1 MKAEAADLLQRLQRS
16 QADLINYRRRVER
29 DSKEL
34 LIRVRANA
42 VEQILPTLDDF
53 TLAVKA
59 VPPEHTDD
67 EWIQG
72 ILLIERKL
80 RGTLETWGLEKIEA
94 LGKDFDPWEHEVV
107 LQEEAD
113 GVSPGQVIE
122 VFRDGYKIEE
132 RSSGPPR
139 SRWPLRTCVASPPYW
154 NVRCCVLNSASA
166 RGRVYR
172 HDGDCRYRGVLFG
185 LAGLVPDTVGHT
197 DRGVNESSRWPMV
210 VSEFMR
216 SVKRVSG
223 SKAKN
228 GLPS

>member
-1 MKAEAADLLQRLQRS
+1 MTTSDEEPKAAEQAANEQPVEEPVVEERAEPEAAPEPEAPPGPAEELEQVRAEAAELLQRLQRS

-34 LIRVRANA
+34 LIRVRASA

-53 TLAVKA
+53 TLALKA

-80 RGTLETWGLEKIEA
+80 QGTLESWGLEKIEA

-113 GVSPGQVIE
+113 GVSSGQVIE
-122 VFRDGYKIEE
+122 VFRDGYKIE
-132 RSSGPPR
+132 GKVI
-139 SRWPLRTCVASPPYW
+139 RTAQVKVAS
-154 NVRCCVLNSASA
+154 
-166 RGRVYR
+166 
-172 HDGDCRYRGVLFG
+172 
-185 LAGLVPDTVGHT
+185 
-197 DRGVNESSRWPMV
+197 
-210 VSEFMR
+210 
-216 SVKRVSG
+216 
-223 SKAKN
+223 
-228 GLPS
+228 

>member
-1 MKAEAADLLQRLQRS
+1 MTTSDEKPKAAEEAVNEEPVNEDSAEPELKPDPADELVQVKAEAADLLQRLQRS

-29 DSKEL
+29 ESKEL

-53 TLAVKA
+53 SLALKA

-80 RGTLETWGLEKIEA
+80 RGTLENLGLEKIEA

-113 GVSPGQVIE
+113 GFSSGQVIE
-122 VFRDGYKIEE
+122 VFRDGYKIE
-132 RSSGPPR
+132 
-139 SRWPLRTCVASPPYW
+139 
-154 NVRCCVLNSASA
+154 
-166 RGRVYR
+166 GRVIR
-172 HDGDCRYRGVLFG
+172 
-185 LAGLVPDTVGHT
+185 TT
-197 DRGVNESSRWPMV
+197 Q
-210 VSEFMR
+210 
-216 SVKRVSG
+216 VKV
-223 SKAKN
+223 AT
-228 GLPS
+228 

>member
-1 MKAEAADLLQRLQRS
+1 MTTSDEEPKAAEEAVIEEQANEDSAEPELKPDPADELVQVKAEAADLLQRLQRS

-29 DSKEL
+29 ESKEL

-53 TLAVKA
+53 SLALKA

-80 RGTLETWGLEKIEA
+80 RGALENLGLEKIEA

-113 GVSPGQVIE
+113 GFSSGQVIE
-122 VFRDGYKIEE
+122 VFRDGYKIE
-132 RSSGPPR
+132 
-139 SRWPLRTCVASPPYW
+139 
-154 NVRCCVLNSASA
+154 
-166 RGRVYR
+166 GRVIR
-172 HDGDCRYRGVLFG
+172 T
-185 LAGLVPDTVGHT
+185 AQ
-197 DRGVNESSRWPMV
+197 
-210 VSEFMR
+210 
-216 SVKRVSG
+216 VKV
-223 SKAKN
+223 AT
-228 GLPS
+228 